1 MQKVKL
7 TNEQL
12 QKLMIKR
19 AKRILRNA
27 LKTFDEAVEKGKQMG
42 DQEPLMTMNWN
53 REPCGPMLE
62 GDFYIFIAAR
72 DAMLDEPVMGL
83 AQVGNPVTHLFTL
96 SALKDDKEHYNLA
109 IEALAEMM
117 AKFSYITGGI
127 LDNPDGD

>member
-19 AKRILRNA
+19 AKRTLRKA
-27 LKTFDEAVEKGKQMG
+27 LRTFDEAVEKGKQMG
-42 DQEPLMTMNWN
+42 GQEPLMTMNWN
-53 REPCGPMLE
+53 REPGGPMLE

-72 DAMLDEPVMGL
+72 DAMFDEPVMGL

-96 SALKDDKEHYNLA
+96 SALEDKGEYNLA